1 VAAWELRRDGS
12 RVGQVTEPWTRDQP
26 PGQGSYRYTVTALG
40 ADGQHSAESN
50 VWVRPSRRP
59 LWLIPALAILAAVL
73 ATAGLIQWAPWQ
85 PVSPGP
91 EEHGTGPVTPAVPRP
106 VAPAGLKGKVS
117 GTKIALRWNGSPSG
131 SAVAHWRVFR
141 DGKVLIEKLT
151 GPKATVPNQGFH
163 SYTVVAVGEDG
174 QESAQSQS
182 WQAPPVWQKL
192 KTGFPRFSYAGVAAH
207 NNELWVVG
215 GQDGNGKRDEVLVFN
230 PKTNKWRDGPP
241 LPEPISH
248 APLVSARDKLYL
260 LGGLTATKPSA
271 TVYSL
276 DTTNPD
282 ATWIKEAKLP
292 APRLGGA
299 AAWDGNRLVFA
310 GGAETYELNTPR
322 PAKADIWELR
332 SGKWESVGAVLQP
345 GRDRLAAA
353 SDGKGSIWFV
363 GGAQLRPPELRGAPA
378 PRKTYAD
385 VEVLSGNKVSKSTPI
400 RTAIHSAA
408 AVWTSGTGI
417 CVLGGLTPRPNQT
430 EKPVAKVQCLEGTD
444 PRWPDLLEARYN
456 AGAAVI
462 DSTVYVVGSR
472 SCSPC
477 LSRGGSE
484 PAETV
489 LALRFG

>member
-1 VAAWELRRDGS
+1 
-12 RVGQVTEPWTRDQP
+12 
-26 PGQGSYRYTVTALG
+26 VTAVG

-50 VWVRPSRRP
+50 VWIRPRRRP
-59 LWLIPALAILAAVL
+59 LWLVPALAILAAVL
-73 ATAGLIQWAPWQ
+73 ATAGLLQWAPWQ
-85 PVSPGP
+85 DGTVPVPP
-91 EEHGTGPVTPAVPRP
+91 ENPRSVVPAP
-106 VAPAGLKGKVS
+106 VAPAGLIGKVS
-117 GTKIALRWNGSPSG
+117 GAKIALRWNGAPSG
-131 SAVAHWRVFR
+131 STVAHWQVWR
-141 DGKVLIEKLT
+141 DGKVLIEKVT

-174 QESAQSQS
+174 QHSAQSQS

-192 KTGFPRFSYAGVAAH
+192 KTEFPRFSYAGVAA
-207 NNELWVVG
+207 NNGKLWVVG
-215 GQDGNGKRDEVLVFN
+215 GQDRKGKRDEVLVFN
-230 PKTNKWRDGPP
+230 PQTNKWRNGPK

-248 APLVSARDKLYL
+248 APLVSAGDKLYL

-271 TVYSL
+271 TVYRL

-282 ATWIKEAKLP
+282 AIWIKDAELP

-299 AAWDGNRLVFA
+299 AAWDGKRLVFA
-310 GGAETYELNTPR
+310 GGAETFEPNRPR

-332 SGKWESVGAVLQP
+332 SGKWESVDAGLQR

-353 SDGKGSIWFV
+353 SDGRGKIWFL
-363 GGAQLRPPELRGAPA
+363 GGAELRRPELRGAPA

-385 VEVLSGNKVSKSTPI
+385 VEVLSGNKVSNSPPI

-408 AVWTSGTGI
+408 AVWTSGTGA
-417 CVLGGLTPRPNQT
+417 CVIGGLTPLPNQT
-430 EKPVAKVQCLEGTD
+430 EKPVAKVQCLEETN

-477 LSRGGSE
+477 LSRGGRE